1 LITLAGS
8 RSIRDAET
16 DYWLLRYFAARED
29 YARALNRVDAL
40 LRIFPVLS
48 RYVFPILSGIGDQPK
63 AREPF
68 IALLNSAPPWRANF
82 LKEYPRLTK
91 DLSGLLDLLL
101 SVKDGPNPPTDEE
114 LRPYLELLVS
124 QNLVPRAYY
133 AWLQF
138 LPADHV
144 KTLPLLY
151 NGNFEYHLSNLV
163 FDWVVTPMDG
173 AKISFTQV
181 PGQDKRGL
189 FVEFSGQRVAFQN
202 VIQLLVLPHGKYK
215 LSGLYR
221 TDDLENQRGM
231 SWRIY
236 CAQRNDGIAIA
247 ETDRVSG
254 TSDGWKD
261 FQTTFDVPEGD
272 DCAAQWLRLELAA
285 RVEAEQDVSGSVWYD
300 DLKIA
305 KVEAAGT
312 PQTKIS
318 RPLSGTNFERALR
331 RD

>member
-1 LITLAGS
+1 M
-8 RSIRDAET
+8 R
-16 DYWLLRYFAARED
+16 
-29 YARALNRVDAL
+29 
-40 LRIFPVLS
+40 
-48 RYVFPILSGIGDQPK
+48 
-63 AREPF
+63 
-68 IALLNSAPPWRANF
+68 
-82 LKEYPRLTK
+82 
-91 DLSGLLDLLL
+91 
-101 SVKDGPNPPTDEE
+101 DGPNPPTDEE

-124 QNLVPRAYY
+124 KNLVPQAYY

-138 LPADHV
+138 IPADQV
-144 KTLPLLY
+144 KNLPFLY
-151 NGNFEYHLSNLV
+151 NGNFEYHLSNLP
-163 FDWVVTPMDG
+163 FDWTVIPVDG
-173 AKISFTQV
+173 ANISFTQV

-254 TSDGWKD
+254 MSDGWKD
-261 FQTTFDVPEGD
+261 FELTFDVPEGD
-272 DCAAQWLRLELAA
+272 DCTAQWLRLELAA